1 MEKCRK
7 LEQVVEN
14 LRNFEMSSGDLNSVA
29 VICFWFWTSIFVHF
43 LFGLAMVWRRKHG
56 FVVLECLCN

>member
-14 LRNFEMSSGDLNSVA
+14 LRNFEMSSGDLNSIA
-29 VICFWFWTSIFVHF
+29 VIVFGFGLQYLSIFY
-43 LFGLAMVWRRKHG
+43 L
-56 FVVLECLCN
+56 VLR